1 MLTCDQCYGDL
12 KDEELLICKGGCSSN
27 FHYKC
32 CGIVEVNFKK
42 MSSAVRSKWKCST
55 CKSVS
60 TIVTKLIAPL
70 ESKMKAI
77 NQDICELKK
86 SSEYLSAQFDTFS
99 KGLEEMKQTVGK
111 LENDNKFLMDTVY
124 KLQFRLDNIEQDS
137 RKMNVEIHGIPET
150 KNENLCDIVRDLS
163 VKLNSDMSVVNAFR
177 AGRSNPVDGPNTN
190 RENRVRKIVAV
201 LSSEQERQQAIVNS
215 RKDKNLTADQF
226 VSTWPKTRVFVTE
239 NLTAMRADL
248 LWKTKLK
255 AQEKGVKFVWI
266 RNFLIHTRKKEDDP
280 VKVVRSVDDLDK
292 F

>member
-1 MLTCDQCYGDL
+1 
-12 KDEELLICKGGCSSN
+12 
-27 FHYKC
+27 
-32 CGIVEVNFKK
+32 
-42 MSSAVRSKWKCST
+42 
-55 CKSVS
+55 
-60 TIVTKLIAPL
+60 
-70 ESKMKAI
+70 
-77 NQDICELKK
+77 
-86 SSEYLSAQFDTFS
+86 
-99 KGLEEMKQTVGK
+99 
-111 LENDNKFLMDTVY
+111 
-124 KLQFRLDNIEQDS
+124 
-137 RKMNVEIHGIPET
+137 MNVEIHGIPET